1 MEEQTKK
8 DITSWAIHFWYVI
21 VILVMGVA
29 LLFIWNRWGAQKA
42 ENDTLRA
49 GVMMNQT
56 ITEIEQR
63 LIEVHNRELEYE
75 KINIEQGKL
84 KTTLAG
90 LEKQRKELEKKKK
103 ETLKNEIEKMDSTA
117 LSNTFNSMGIPN
129 TITGSK

>member
-103 ETLKNEIEKMDSTA
+103 ETLKNEIEKMSLQDVNAAFKKIGIDSYVE
-117 LSNTFNSMGIPN
+117 
-129 TITGSK
+129 K